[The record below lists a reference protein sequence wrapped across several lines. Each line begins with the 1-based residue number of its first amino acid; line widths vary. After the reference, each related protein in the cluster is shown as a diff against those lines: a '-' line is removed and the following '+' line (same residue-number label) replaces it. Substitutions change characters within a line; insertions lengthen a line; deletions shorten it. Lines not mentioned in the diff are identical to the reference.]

1 MEKSA
6 DTDKPTNAT
15 DCPIFKDRYDDPISY
30 DGNPACIPGVMH
42 EIELHIKRTGQY
54 QLLFEHRAVPLS
66 NGGLAIDQADNISFI
81 EKRYP
86 NAPTYDFDNPCPPT
100 DARLHEYNVMAL
112 SSTPRRT
119 IATPTN
125 TPVPK
130 EQSRNY
136 IASEHK
142 VKEQLRSLMGSLAQC
157 FIDRDAAHSIIE
169 DSDGDGFKFLELWR
183 ADLKNAKPSDRALV
197 TTKRDNAY
205 THGFEGELNIDSLN
219 KFIKDFRILERR
231 CPPESRKS
239 DAEMMTLVN
248 TTMLTNDSTRNAFE
262 QLLMLSSPPI
272 DTYDGTLK
280 AARSMLRTRQN
291 YVEMDAAK
299 AKSSQ
304 FGGLPALTAAHIAA
318 LASISI
324 DASRL
329 PVSDAI
335 TMAESIITQN
345 AALAA
350 AVDPSKTVKGGK
362 GKDKGKGKGGKG
374 KGKGGKGKGKGAS
387 TATAPAE
394 FVIPRDENGK
404 VTGWTVGMSHCWCK
418 AAGLD
423 DGKHIYEHCKYDEN
437 GKLKASSGTAAR
449 RYRRGSARRRLDRLQ
464 PADRR
469 HRRGRQEVH
478 GVSDVV
484 RLHLRD
490 AARQVGRDHSAGEH
504 RRHHGRRG
512 HDRGAQPL
520 LGHERRAKGRRHQGQ
535 NLHLKYHYRLPMVT
549 GGNHRCRRHCRRTPL
564 GRLRSSWP
572 RCFRANERD
581 SPRGPHISL

>member
-404 VTGWTVGMSHCWCK
+404 VSGWTVGMSHCWCK

-437 GKLKASSGTAAR
+437 GKLKASSGTAAIAAVAPAAASTDSNQQIAAIAAAAKK
-449 RYRRGSARRRLDRLQ
+449 YMESQTSSDSTSETLHAKSAVITPPESIDGIM
-464 PADRR
+464 D
-469 HRRGRQEVH
+469 
-478 GVSDVV
+478 
-484 RLHLRD
+484 D
-490 AARQVGRDHSAGEH
+490 AAMTEELSRFWAMSAEQKA
-504 RRHHGRRG
+504 
-512 HDRGAQPL
+512 GAT
-520 LGHERRAKGRRHQGQ
+520 KV
-535 NLHLKYHYRLPMVT
+535 K
-549 GGNHRCRRHCRRTPL
+549 
-564 GRLRSSWP
+564 
-572 RCFRANERD
+572 
-581 SPRGPHISL
+581 ISLPSSYGHWWQSPLSPPLSQDSTGPLAQFLATLLSRK

>member
-387 TATAPAE
+387 TATAPDE
-394 FVIPRDENGK
+394 FVIPRDENRQSLWLDGRH
-404 VTGWTVGMSHCWCK
+404 VPLLVQGRRSRRRQAHLRALQVRRERQ
-418 AAGLD
+418 AEGLFR
-423 DGKHIYEHCKYDEN
+423 H
-437 GKLKASSGTAAR
+437 R
-449 RYRRGSARRRLDRLQ
+449 RHRRGSARRRLDRLQ

-520 LGHERRAKGRRHQGQ
+520 LGHERRAKGRR
-535 NLHLKYHYRLPMVT
+535 LHLKYHYRLPMVT